1 MNKKKTIKTKYYQ
14 VRIPGQLCE
23 RSLLH
28 RPRLFYECLKFPG
41 FVLQPVEEKNK
52 ENLNPLR
59 GLELS
64 VLRATSNYLFKTFLC
79 LDNVVIDSMFTAF
92 RKLWRTVPQR
102 VTVTKIIK
110 IQREI
115 KQTKST
121 LKNDHKLFLKPKSKA
136 AFVRQKNKVRLKE
149 RAETTWLRLAEVEFE
164 AL

>member
-102 VTVTKIIK
+102 VTITKIK
-110 IQREI
+110 EIQREI
-115 KQTKST
+115 KQTKLT
-121 LKNDHKLFLKPKSKA
+121 LKTNVSRRRLRGALTKGRACSPCYRKKTE
-136 AFVRQKNKVRLKE
+136 NKI
-149 RAETTWLRLAEVEFE
+149 W
-164 AL
+164 

>member
-1 MNKKKTIKTKYYQ
+1 MEKRKLLKKYYQ

-23 RSLLH
+23 RRLPH
-28 RPRLFYECLKFPG
+28 RPRRFCECLKFPG

-92 RKLWRTVPQR
+92 RKL
-102 VTVTKIIK
+102 
-110 IQREI
+110 
-115 KQTKST
+115 
-121 LKNDHKLFLKPKSKA
+121 
-136 AFVRQKNKVRLKE
+136 
-149 RAETTWLRLAEVEFE
+149 
-164 AL
+164 

>member
-1 MNKKKTIKTKYYQ
+1 MRFPLEKNKTKQKQNKTNQISKRTNKAKQKHKMKKKKTIKTKYYQ

-59 GLELS
+59 GLEHA
-64 VLRATSNYLFKTFLC
+64 VLRATSNYLFQTFLC

-92 RKLWRTVPQR
+92 RKL
-102 VTVTKIIK
+102 
-110 IQREI
+110 
-115 KQTKST
+115 
-121 LKNDHKLFLKPKSKA
+121 
-136 AFVRQKNKVRLKE
+136 
-149 RAETTWLRLAEVEFE
+149 
-164 AL
+164 